1 MYDSMSQDSSIVLL
15 DLDQTGP
22 SQGTPSDY
30 AERDPKA
37 SSTGLYYKYP
47 QYRRETYSAS
57 SGLGCVAQGFLK
69 GHRP

>member
-1 MYDSMSQDSSIVLL
+1 MQDVHRQYAIRLARCMYDSMSQDSSIVLL

-37 SSTGLYYKYP
+37 SSTGLYYK
-47 QYRRETYSAS
+47 
-57 SGLGCVAQGFLK
+57 
-69 GHRP
+69 